1 MLKVNEYSEE
11 ERKKI
16 KEYFLKSLDNGV
28 SITKASE
35 AAGITRVTIWQWRK
49 DDIEFD
55 NEVNSILDSRIQIVE
70 DALFLNA
77 TEAKKSGDTIAQI
90 FYLKNRSK
98 GRWKDKTEA
107 EIDITHKG
115 LDYEEYKKIK
125 EMNADERNLLIDK
138 LSRVCRDKNDKLAGD
153 DQTKDK

>member
-1 MLKVNEYSEE
+1 MNEYSEE

-107 EIDITHKG
+107 DIDITHKG
-115 LDYEEYKKIK
+115 LDYDEYKKIK
-125 EMNADERNLLIDK
+125 EMDKDERKLLIEK
-138 LSRVCRDKNDKLAGD
+138 LSKVCGDKD
-153 DQTKDK
+153 DRPVGEDQEKD

>member
-1 MLKVNEYSEE
+1 MNEYSEE

-49 DDIEFD
+49 DDEKFD

-107 EIDITHKG
+107 DIDITHKA
-115 LDYEEYKKIK
+115 LDYDEYKKIK
-125 EMNADERNLLIDK
+125 EMDKDERKLLIEK
-138 LSRVCRDKNDKLAGD
+138 LSKLCGDKD
-153 DQTKDK
+153 DRPVGED